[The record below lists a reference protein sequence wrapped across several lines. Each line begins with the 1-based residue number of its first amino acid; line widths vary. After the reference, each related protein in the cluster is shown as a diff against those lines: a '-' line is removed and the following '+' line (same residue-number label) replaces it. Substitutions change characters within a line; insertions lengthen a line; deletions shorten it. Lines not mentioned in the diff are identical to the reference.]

1 MARANYA
8 QAEDEAT
15 RIGTLVGTQLEVLK
29 ETTIKR
35 TTSGLSLSKSH
46 YALVSEHG
54 IIITG
59 TLAEINSALV
69 GIEFVGTEATVLFEN
84 PADR

>member
-8 QAEDEAT
+8 KTEDEAR
-15 RIGTLVGTQLEVLK
+15 RIGTLVGTQLEILK

-46 YALVSEHG
+46 YALVSEYG
-54 IIITG
+54 FVTIG
-59 TLAEINSALV
+59 TLAEVNAALK
-69 GIEFVGTEATVLFEN
+69 GIEFVGTEAVVRFE
-84 PADR
+84 